1 MHTMIVWVVRLLELY
16 LIVGVV
22 FGIPFVLRGVGR
34 VDPVAR
40 TGTWGFRLIV
50 LPGVI
55 ALWPMLLRRWM
66 GGRQPPR
73 ERNDHRDAA
82 ERSSS

>member
-1 MHTMIVWVVRLLELY
+1 MNVLVWIVRILELY
-16 LIVGVV
+16 VLAGVL
-22 FGIPFVLRGVGR
+22 FGISFVLRGVAR

-40 TGTWGFRLIV
+40 TGTWGFRLII

-55 ALWPMLLRRWM
+55 ALWPMLLLRWM

-73 ERNDHRDAA
+73 ERNAHRDAA
-82 ERSSS
+82 RKSGS

>member
-1 MHTMIVWVVRLLELY
+1 MNVLVWIVRLLEFY
-16 LIVGVV
+16 LLAGVL
-22 FGIPFVLRGVGR
+22 FGIPFVLRGVAR

-40 TGTWGFRLIV
+40 KGTWGFRLVV

-55 ALWPMLLRRWM
+55 ALWPLLLWRWV

-73 ERNDHRDAA
+73 ERNAHRDAA
-82 ERSSS
+82 RSNIS